1 MRVKEG
7 ILQDN
12 GITLDTLEVFLD
24 NTTLLVIDGYKGF
37 AMCGALDV
45 SIYNSLKM
53 KERKVVCFKAT
64 GVKTIEQLYNAPI
77 VECSEYAKQLG
88 IYEGMTVKD
97 GFKILSTQ

>member
-1 MRVKEG
+1 
-7 ILQDN
+7 
-12 GITLDTLEVFLD
+12 
-24 NTTLLVIDGYKGF
+24 
-37 AMCGALDV
+37 
-45 SIYNSLKM
+45 M

>member
-7 ILQDN
+7 NLQDN

-45 SIYNSLKM
+45 SIY
-53 KERKVVCFKAT
+53 
-64 GVKTIEQLYNAPI
+64 
-77 VECSEYAKQLG
+77 
-88 IYEGMTVKD
+88 
-97 GFKILSTQ
+97 IL